1 MGAPVDAAARE
12 RALDPRTSFLVQAPA
27 GSGKTELLTRRVLT
41 LLAEVDEPEEV
52 LAITF
57 TKKAAAEMRQRVVEM
72 LAAAASD
79 DEPAD
84 PHAAEGRRLARRA
97 LARDRER
104 GWRLLE
110 DAARLN
116 LRTIDS
122 LTGQLVR
129 GLPVVSTLGGAGDV
143 DRSPEPLYAEAA
155 RRFIEENLEVS
166 KPLLLHIGNDLDR
179 LQRLLVELLGLREQ
193 WRRYLP
199 LGQVPP
205 DELREALE
213 GMLETLVRA
222 RLGALVAALPPSAP
236 TALVPLLRTASELLV
251 VASEVN
257 ETELSDVQ
265 RAIVETG
272 DGLDSMPGDAPE
284 DRTRWGAIAAFLLT
298 NDDTW
303 RKRGDVKL
311 GVPGK
316 GNAKAF
322 GKEAKELEAHSKAY
336 GALLKEVAAHEHGE
350 TLCARLAEVRALPAP
365 AYDDDD
371 WVLLV
376 HIVSRLG
383 DLVTELQVVFGE
395 RGQVDYP
402 EVTHRAVVA
411 LGTDDEPTDL
421 SLSMDLRLRHVLVDE
436 FQDTSRAQWRLF
448 ERLVAGWT
456 RDDGRTFFAVGDPM
470 QSIYRFRE
478 GEVSLFLAAAER
490 GIGDVSLEPLRLQ
503 SNFRSAPGV
512 VGWVNDSFGRIFPS
526 VADPDIGAVPYE
538 RSTAHLDGIGEV
550 LLHAVPAGCRAEA
563 DEHVV
568 QLVREAL
575 MRDEGGTIGIL
586 VRSRAHAD
594 GPMRAMRAAGI
605 PYRAVE
611 IEALERRPVVIDLVS
626 LAFALRHPHDRLHW
640 IAVLRGPLCGLLLD
654 DLHALLGDDTKVAA
668 IDRLRDGV
676 ALAAL
681 SSDGR
686 RRLERFAAVVL
697 PAVRHATRDR
707 VVPWVESVWL
717 KLGGPA
723 ACEGAADEA
732 AAERCLGRL
741 MELERSGRIWD
752 RRELRGA
759 VDRLFASDDTDGGA
773 RVHVMTMHKSKG
785 LEFDTVILPALERQ
799 GRGDTKRLIDWYETS
814 IEGAPLLLAP
824 IDASDSP
831 SSVAGPLGALIR
843 DARRQADAQERL
855 RLLYVAATRAR
866 TSLHL
871 VATLP
876 AQTSKGEP
884 GKARSNSLLAPLYE
898 RFLDDAIAV
907 DAVPPASDEPDEGG
921 QRFELTEV
929 PPFTRSVSD
938 WTFPELERFE
948 WRAPKPRA
956 AIVERIERD
965 WAAST
970 ARDVGTVVHRAL
982 LNLSLAPPAKRRP
995 PDAAD
1000 IDRISLELKNLGVP
1014 DMRLDEATG
1023 QVVEAIRNTLLDK
1036 RGKWIL
1042 DDAHAEARSEWA
1054 LTVPE
1059 HDAEGRFV
1067 GVRRVIVD
1075 RTFVDADG
1083 VRWIVDYKTGSHEGG
1098 GLDAFLDAELE
1109 RYRDQLD
1116 GYVDVMGRVD
1126 SRPVKVGLWFPMVR
1140 GWREFAPTPR
1150 TAAAV
1155 A

>member
-1 MGAPVDAAARE
+1 MAAPVDAAARE
-12 RALDPRTSFLVQAPA
+12 RALDPRISCIVQAPA

-72 LAAAASD
+72 LASAASA
-79 DEPAD
+79 DEPDD
-84 PHAAEGRRLARRA
+84 PHAAEGRRLALRA

-110 DAARLN
+110 DAGRLN

-143 DRSPEPLYAEAA
+143 DRSPEPLYREAA
-155 RRFIEENLEVS
+155 RRFIEQNLEVS

-179 LQRLLVELLGLREQ
+179 LQRLLVELLSLREQ

-199 LGQVPP
+199 LGQLPP
-205 DELREALE
+205 DELRGWLE

-222 RLGALVAALPPSAP
+222 RLKALVTALPPGVSKK
-236 TALVPLLRTASELLV
+236 LVPLLGKASELLTI
-251 VASEVN
+251 ASEVN
-257 ETELSDVQ
+257 ETELTDAQ
-265 RAIVETG
+265 RALVETG
-272 DGLDSMPGDAPE
+272 RGLDRSPGDDPE
-284 DRTRWGAIAAFLLT
+284 DRTRWGAIASFLLT
-298 NDDTW
+298 ADDAW
-303 RKRGDVKL
+303 RKRGDVKI

-316 GNAKAF
+316 ANAKAF
-322 GKEAKELEAHSKAY
+322 GKTPKELEDHGKAFN
-336 GALLKEVAAHEHGE
+336 GLLKELAAHEHGE
-350 TLCARLAEVRALPAP
+350 TLRARLAEARALPAP

-371 WVLLV
+371 WALLV

-383 DLVTELQVVFGE
+383 ELVTELQIVFGE

-421 SLSMDLRLRHVLVDE
+421 SLAMDLRLRHVLVDE

-456 RDDGRTFFAVGDPM
+456 PDDGRTFFVVGDPM

-478 GEVSLFLAAAER
+478 GEVSLFLAAATH
-490 GIGDVSLEPLRLQ
+490 GIGDVPLEPLRLQ

-512 VGWVNDSFGRIFPS
+512 VGWVNDSFARIFPS

-538 RSTAHLDGIGEV
+538 PSTAHLDGHGEV
-550 LLHAVPAGCRAEA
+550 LMHALPDRCQDAA

-568 QLVREAL
+568 TLVREAL
-575 MRDEGGTIGIL
+575 ERDDGGTVGIL

-605 PYRAVE
+605 AFRAVE
-611 IEALERRPVVIDLVS
+611 IEALERRPVVVDLVA

-654 DLHALLGDDTKVAA
+654 DLHALLGDDAKVAV
-668 IDRLRDGV
+668 IDRLDDAN

-681 SSDGR
+681 SPDGR
-686 RRLERFAAVVL
+686 ERLERFAGVVR

-707 VVPWVESVWL
+707 VVPWIESVWL
-717 KLGGPA
+717 RLGGPA
-723 ACEGAADEA
+723 ASEGAADEA
-732 AAERCLGRL
+732 AAERCLARL

-752 RRELRGA
+752 RRELAGA
-759 VDRLFASDDTDGGA
+759 VDRLFASDEAESGA

-814 IEGAPLLLAP
+814 IKGAPLLLAP

-831 SSVAGPLGALIR
+831 TGVAGPLGALIR
-843 DARRQADAQERL
+843 DARGQADAQERL
-855 RLLYVAATRAR
+855 RLLYVATTRAR
-866 TSLHL
+866 TALHL

-876 AQTSKGEP
+876 APTSKGDP
-884 GKARSNSLLAPLYE
+884 GKAKSNSLLAPLYE
-898 RFLDDAIAV
+898 RFLDDAVLV
-907 DAVPPASDEPDEGG
+907 DAAAPPSDDPGEGG
-921 QRFELTEV
+921 QRYELSEV
-929 PPFTRSVSD
+929 PPFVRSVSG
-938 WTFPELERFE
+938 WAFPELPRFE

-956 AIVERIERD
+956 AIVERVERD

-982 LNLSLAPPAKRRP
+982 LNLSLVPPGARRP

-1000 IDRISLELKNLGVP
+1000 IERLSLELKNLGVP
-1014 DMRLDEATG
+1014 EMRLDEATG
-1023 QVVEAIRNTLLDK
+1023 QVVEAIRNTLGDAK
-1036 RGKWIL
+1036 GRWIL
-1042 DDAHAEARSEWA
+1042 DDAHPEARSEWA

-1059 HDAEGRFV
+1059 HDADGRFV

-1116 GYVDVMGRVD
+1116 GYVDVIRRVD
-1126 SRPVKVGLWFPMVR
+1126 SRSIKVGLWFPMVR
-1140 GWREFAPTPR
+1140 GWKELAPTPR